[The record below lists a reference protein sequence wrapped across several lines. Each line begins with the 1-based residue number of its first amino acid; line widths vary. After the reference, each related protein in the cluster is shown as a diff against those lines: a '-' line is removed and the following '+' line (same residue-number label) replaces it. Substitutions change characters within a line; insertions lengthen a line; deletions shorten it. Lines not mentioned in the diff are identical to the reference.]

1 MSAFTQE
8 QLLLRQQA
16 QAAGLLEYPLSSAVQ
31 FPVQDLF
38 LSRLHRTAPA
48 LIASTDKG
56 GVASE
61 RGESE
66 ASGQVVPKPS
76 FPPTPP
82 QHLQESEVELEP
94 RFPPSPPQSLQ
105 ESQVELEPRFPP
117 TPPQQPMLFQPESKG
132 WSHEAFSNFD
142 DSDWDGGSA
151 GFQAVRHEQ
160 DCNEV
165 PSPSFSH
172 VSEVGCEAEWYD
184 RVRELL
190 HPPGE
195 GSSECGT
202 DRVQRDGQEGPFG
215 GSSLPQIVAEPSQPD
230 IEDRAIE
237 RAVVS
242 EISRSALPTP
252 ALPWERGIFRAMF
265 GSEDPSNP
273 FDNLIVRV
281 PGPLLPAH
289 SPAAVVDEPR
299 PPVPALDIA
308 SRAFGAFQDVHPSLE
323 RDKLMD
329 KSVCKLQLIVSRF
342 DKSRLSSELRS
353 ALEAASPQA
362 QLQETISACV
372 GLRSPHTVLKRAN
385 TILAFLRWA
394 DKEDTLEPFSE
405 STVWDF
411 FSWLKREGAPPSRA
425 ASLMS
430 AFRFINFVLGVS
442 LQDLLFS
449 RRLCGLSVQL
459 GVQKTSASRAR
470 PLTVNEVKY
479 LHKVLEDSTESSWDR
494 SIAAYLLLALY
505 ARARHSDFL
514 QVEEVIP
521 DFGAEGDGYLEVR
534 LRIHKTAQTLA
545 KRNDLLPVIV
555 AARSIKE
562 GDWLGLVSAA
572 FSRVGLSLEGIVK
585 AGLFRPCKPGSSE
598 PGNRSLRSSECTA
611 MLKLML
617 QRCGS
622 DVSLVRSHSLKR
634 TILDWGSKFC
644 IDDSILA
651 LLGRRSKCVKGSV
664 PVYAREE
671 SLRAVKAIE
680 PMLRA
685 IADGSF
691 KPDASRANYFPKSSL
706 PIAGDAAP
714 SSSVIPATK
723 VEVIEDSEEEPCG
736 SAPDV
741 EGSGSSSTSSGAVS
755 ESSESEEP
763 VPKVPRVLFEAW
775 DQESC
780 LANAKTHA
788 LHLLKHVSGGGTM
801 IAVCGRASANLVKA
815 RGEHMRYS
823 RCRVCLKIGP
833 PKDN

>member
-16 QAAGLLEYPLSSAVQ
+16 QAAGTLEYPLNSAVQ
-31 FPVQDLF
+31 FPVQNLF
-38 LSRLHRTAPA
+38 LHRLHQGGPET
-48 LIASTDKG
+48 IASTDNV
-56 GVASE
+56 GVV
-61 RGESE
+61 GE

-94 RFPPSPPQSLQ
+94 GFPPSPPQNLQ
-105 ESQVELEPRFPP
+105 ESQLKLEPRFPP
-117 TPPQQPMLFQPESKG
+117 IPPQQSMHFQPESG
-132 WSHEAFSNFD
+132 DWGHEAFGNFEE
-142 DSDWDGGSA
+142 SDWDGGGT
-151 GFQAVRHEQ
+151 GFQTDRPEQ
-160 DCNEV
+160 ERSEV

-184 RVRELL
+184 RVRDMLN
-190 HPPGE
+190 PQ
-195 GSSECGT
+195 GSGTSDWGT
-202 DRVQRDGQEGPFG
+202 DRIQQCEPEGSFG
-215 GSSLPQIVAEPSQPD
+215 GPSIPPVEAEPSQP
-230 IEDRAIE
+230 ILEDRAIE
-237 RAVVS
+237 RTVAS

-252 ALPWERGIFRAMF
+252 ALPWERGIFRAIF
-265 GSEDPSNP
+265 GAEDPSNP
-273 FDNLIVRV
+273 FDNLIISV

-289 SPAAVVDEPR
+289 SPAAAVNEPR

-308 SRAFGAFQDVHPSLE
+308 SQAFGAFQDVHPSLE
-323 RDKLMD
+323 RDQLMD
-329 KSVCKLQLIVSRF
+329 KAVCKLQLIVNRCN
-342 DKSRLSSELRS
+342 KSRLSSELCH

-362 QLQETISACV
+362 QLQETIAACV

-385 TILAFLRWA
+385 AILAFLRWA
-394 DKEDTLEPFSE
+394 DKEDTLEPLSE
-405 STVWDF
+405 GSVWDF

-442 LQDLLFS
+442 LQDLLSS
-449 RRLCGLSVQL
+449 RRLCGLSIQL
-459 GVQKTSASRAR
+459 GVQKKSASRAR
-470 PLTVNEVKY
+470 PLSVNETKY
-479 LHKVLEDSTESSWDR
+479 LHKVLEDSTATNWDR
-494 SIAAYLLLALY
+494 AIAGYLLLALY
-505 ARARHSDFL
+505 ARARHSDFF
-514 QVEEVIP
+514 QIEEVIA
-521 DFGAEGDGYLEVR
+521 DFDAEGGGYLEVR

-555 AARSIKE
+555 SARSIKE

-572 FSRVGLSLEGIVK
+572 FSRVGLSLEGIVR
-585 AGLFRPCKPGSSE
+585 AGLFRPCKPGGPE
-598 PGNRSLRSSECTA
+598 PGTRSLRSSECTA

-622 DVSLVRSHSLKR
+622 DTSLVRSHSLKR

-651 LLGRRSKCVKGSV
+651 LLGRHSKCVKGSV

-671 SLRAVKAIE
+671 ALKAVKAIE
-680 PMLRA
+680 PMLKA

-691 KPDASRANYFPKSSL
+691 KPDASRANYFPNE
-706 PIAGDAAP
+706 PVPPAGD
-714 SSSVIPATK
+714 SVVANTLAPATK
-723 VEVIEDSEEEPCG
+723 VEVIEDSDEELSV
-736 SAPDV
+736 SAPEAEDC
-741 EGSGSSSTSSGAVS
+741 GSSSTSSGAPS

-763 VPKVPRVLFEAW
+763 APKAPRVLFEAW

-833 PKDN
+833 PKDD